1 MQDQIKLTFMQ
12 QCLRKYNESVIE
24 TMRIAA
30 KRAGVGV
37 TGEGL
42 QSLAYKAVQEGGGA
56 YSELSFK
63 EYLRMVD
70 MGAGRAHP
78 LGGLRS
84 TTVALQSR
92 NYVGR
97 VQVKDRVRKP
107 KKFYSKI
114 AYGKLTWL
122 ENMLLHRY
130 TEETV
135 EGIRRQL
142 MGNTV

>member
-1 MQDQIKLTFMQ
+1 MDQIKLTFLQ

-42 QSLAYKAVQEGGGA
+42 QSLAYRAIQQDGSA
-56 YSELSFK
+56 LSQLSFK

-84 TTVALQSR
+84 TTVALHSR

-97 VQVKDRVRKP
+97 VQVRDRIRKP

-122 ENMLLHRY
+122 ENMLLHGY
-130 TEETV
+130 TEETINA
-135 EGIRRQL
+135 IRSQL
-142 MGNTV
+142 MGGNV